1 MSGTIQKEEVHIEE
15 LDFKS
20 GAIQKEDIQTDKP
33 HDLKGGGQEKKTIE
47 NFGTRTCGNYS
58 SNRRRGIQD
67 TTPRN
72 ITTNWVNGGGGQNYK
87 DINTCQNCRV
97 IGGYITISCC
107 IGGDYR
113 NYSRRD
119 ICLKG
124 YEILSFHFLS
134 FYKDFVDEI
143 RNTERG

>member
-1 MSGTIQKEEVHIEE
+1 LNGTIQKEEVHIEE

-72 ITTNWVNGGGGQNYK
+72 ITTN
-87 DINTCQNCRV
+87 
-97 IGGYITISCC
+97 
-107 IGGDYR
+107 
-113 NYSRRD
+113 
-119 ICLKG
+119 
-124 YEILSFHFLS
+124 
-134 FYKDFVDEI
+134 
-143 RNTERG
+143 